1 MMYAESWAM
10 AATEHFGAAYM
21 YAYTH
26 GTCWRS
32 NEKMRLL
39 AADGG

>member
-10 AATEHFGAAYM
+10 AATEHFGAAY
-21 YAYTH
+21 AYTH
-26 GTCWRS
+26 GTCWSS